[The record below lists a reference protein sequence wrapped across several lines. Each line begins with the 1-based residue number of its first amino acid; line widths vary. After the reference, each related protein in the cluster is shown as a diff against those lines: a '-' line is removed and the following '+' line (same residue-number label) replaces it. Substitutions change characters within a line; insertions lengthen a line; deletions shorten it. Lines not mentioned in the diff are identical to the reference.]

1 MKNLLQNLCGFFL
14 FVNIC
19 VLKNR
24 IGIFFFYL
32 FNEGNFHF
40 TLVAYEDP
48 LLSPVIPNAVK
59 LDTKILFNA
68 EASIQSPTPS
78 SPLYPLTGSHFHN
91 QASLIR

>member
-1 MKNLLQNLCGFFL
+1 MNLLQNLCGFFFL
-14 FVNIC
+14 WIF

-24 IGIFFFYL
+24 VGIFFFFNL

-78 SPLYPLTGSHFHN
+78 SPLYTLTGSHFHN